1 MVGVRKSVAALVALA
16 VLGVPYAVA
25 APSAKDRPLCLDP
38 VVACPKPKPEPAETT
53 PPARD
58 TSAYDGLGSWVDAY
72 DFSREFGYAR
82 TKPTVV
88 DEMAR
93 EGIRTL
99 YIQGAKDRDGGGTG
113 VLSPDLLGQFLERAH
128 ARKMKVVAWYL
139 PRFLDPERDWRHVD
153 AMLRFRSNGHAFDG
167 IGIDI
172 ESRENGDVKQ
182 RNERLVA
189 LSQRARKAA
198 GTRSVSAI
206 VVPPVVTDVMNPKFW
221 PDFPWMRLKPS
232 YDVWV
237 PMGYWTN
244 RKPDSEYRDAYRY
257 TMENV
262 RLLRENVQ
270 DPNAI
275 VHVAGGVGTKATSND
290 YERFVKA
297 IRDSRSV
304 GLSVYDWAVTARSA
318 YAILRKGQR

>member
-1 MVGVRKSVAALVALA
+1 MLGVRKSVAALVALA
-16 VLGVPYAVA
+16 ILGVPYAVA
-25 APSAKDRPLCLDP
+25 APRDERPLCLDP
-38 VVACPKPKPEPAETT
+38 VLACPKPPPEPSETR

-58 TSAYDGLGSWVDAY
+58 TSAYVGLGSWVDAY
-72 DFSREFGYAR
+72 DFSREFGNAR
-82 TKPTVV
+82 TTPSVV

-99 YIQGAKDRDGGGTG
+99 YIQGAKDRDGVGDL
-113 VLSPDLLGQFLERAH
+113 VSPDLLGQFLERAH

-139 PRFLDPERDWRHVD
+139 PRFLDESRDLRHVQ
-153 AMLRFRSNGHAFDG
+153 AMLDFRSHGHAFDG

-182 RNERLVA
+182 RNERLVR
-189 LSQRARKAA
+189 LSQRARSAA

-206 VVPPVVTDVMNPKFW
+206 VVPPVVTDVMNTKFW
-221 PDFPWMRLKPS
+221 PDFPWTRIKAS

-244 RKPDSEYRDAYRY
+244 RKEGSEYRDAYRY
-257 TMENV
+257 TTENV

-270 DPNAI
+270 DPAAV

-290 YERFVKA
+290 YERFVRA
-297 IRDSRSV
+297 AHDSRSV
-304 GLSVYDWAVTARSA
+304 GVSVYDWAVTARSA
-318 YAILRKGQR
+318 YAILRKGPQ